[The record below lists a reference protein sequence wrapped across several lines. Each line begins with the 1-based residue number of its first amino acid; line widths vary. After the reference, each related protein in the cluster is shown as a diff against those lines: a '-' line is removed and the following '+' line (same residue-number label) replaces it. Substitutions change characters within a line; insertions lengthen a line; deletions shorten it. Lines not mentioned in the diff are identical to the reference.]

1 MLKILKMKRL
11 IKVRIERKNRIRGT
25 KINKIENISNS
36 LLINFIFINIYYGFR
51 NKNKEEGWK
60 N

>member
-25 KINKIENISNS
+25 KINKIENISNN
-36 LLINFIFINIYYGFR
+36 LLINFILINIYYGFW